1 MLGGLLSFFVKK
13 ADITSLNLKELKENK
28 KEIVKEV
35 KKSNKHESED
45 TLEFFQNAAYT
56 PSGKENIDV
65 GSSEEKSIRTRS
77 TSKSV
82 SEKEKEKESES
93 ENTSPSK
100 SVKKRKLKKSDA
112 VNRELIK
119 TKRRLS
125 RM

>member
-13 ADITSLNLKELKENK
+13 ADMTALNLKELKENNK
-28 KEIVKEV
+28 DIVKEV

-45 TLEFFQNAAYT
+45 TSEFFQNAAYT
-56 PSGKENIDV
+56 PSGKENIVV

-77 TSKSV
+77 TSKAV

-93 ENTSPSK
+93 ENISPSK